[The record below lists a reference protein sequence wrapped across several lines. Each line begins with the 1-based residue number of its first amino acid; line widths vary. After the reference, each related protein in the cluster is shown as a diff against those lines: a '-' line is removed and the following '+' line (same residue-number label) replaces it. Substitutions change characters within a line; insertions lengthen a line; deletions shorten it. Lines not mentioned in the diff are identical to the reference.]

1 MALAQLLISGQA
13 LPEICCL
20 PCGALLG
27 LPAGDARCHSA
38 LDGLTHLMHEQGS
51 GIALVGS
58 GQGDQAVIAVAV
70 LDSAQQILG

>member
-1 MALAQLLISGQA
+1 MALAQPLVGFQA
-13 LPEICCL
+13 LPDLGCL
-20 PCGALLG
+20 PCRALLG
-27 LPAGDARCHSA
+27 LPAGDSRCHSA

-70 LDSAQQILG
+70 LDSAQQILR